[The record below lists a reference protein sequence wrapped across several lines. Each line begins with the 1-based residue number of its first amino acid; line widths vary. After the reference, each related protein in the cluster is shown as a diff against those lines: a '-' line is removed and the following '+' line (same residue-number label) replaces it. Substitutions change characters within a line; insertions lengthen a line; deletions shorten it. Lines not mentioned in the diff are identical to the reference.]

1 MKETECVQMLQW
13 ALPRLGMRWAGF
25 RRVRAQVCK
34 RIHRRMRELGL
45 ADVDAYRALLERDA
59 GEWKVLD
66 SYCRI
71 TISRF
76 CRERAV
82 FCKLA
87 ESVLPALAA
96 TAGDRL
102 RVWSA
107 GCGSGEEPYSV
118 SLLWQLKLRQLLAQC
133 RLEIVA
139 TDASEVM
146 LRRAMQACY
155 GDGSLRELPTQWRRR
170 AFQTTPTGWCLR
182 PEFRAPVELR
192 LSDIRDES
200 PAGPFQLVLCRYLA
214 FTYFDRNLQQRMLG
228 RIRECLARDGAL
240 VVGSHEALPPCADPD
255 FQQWLPETP
264 IYRYTD
270 GQGKKQVR

>member
-1 MKETECVQMLQW
+1 M
-13 ALPRLGMRWAGF
+13 
-25 RRVRAQVCK
+25 
-34 RIHRRMRELGL
+34 
-45 ADVDAYRALLERDA
+45 
-59 GEWKVLD
+59 
-66 SYCRI
+66 
-71 TISRF
+71 
-76 CRERAV
+76 

-118 SLLWQLKLRQLLAQC
+118 SLLWQLKLRQLLVQC

-240 VVGSHEALPPCADPD
+240 VVGSLKHCRHAQTLTSSSGCRRPRFIA
-255 FQQWLPETP
+255 T
-264 IYRYTD
+264 RTAR
-270 GQGKKQVR
+270 VRSRFGEHLTGEFCQHFTGCGA